1 MEKLPKK
8 MVIVYEDD
16 PVGIELATIL
26 RAFGVKVTLLVQDE
40 KSFKISEPEIEEV
53 LLESMT
59 ELGIE
64 VRFGAKVHCVV
75 NCWNGTLTVNIEGGD
90 SINT

>member
-1 MEKLPKK
+1 
-8 MVIVYEDD
+8 MVIVLEDD
-16 PVGIELATIL
+16 PVGIELATII
-26 RAFGVKVTLLVQDE
+26 RAFGVKVTLLVQDKE
-40 KSFKISEPEIEEV
+40 SFNISEPEIEEV

-59 ELGIE
+59 QLGIK
-64 VRFGAKVHCVV
+64 VRFEAKIHCVV